1 MHETLYNTFFK
12 GSLLVYLF
20 EVIFTDIL
28 FDILGVKKGYALIPF
43 YNIYRLYEE
52 YTGRVWL
59 KNWGKIFFIAFI
71 TLSIV
76 VLVLTILSGGVFV
89 YLIMAIIVFFT
100 PLLILIRFIVNS
112 LFLVTHYLP
121 ILENKFFK
129 ALLVVNLLFPLIINL
144 VANSIYINEEY
155 TYSSIYSLINV
166 GFMFIYLVSAVNIRK
181 KVKNGQYVLYEKL
194 DYEKLSY
201 DEIRAEL
208 KSRGRMLAHPVDDEK
223 DYYSQFNQEIEDK
236 KEDIE

>member
-1 MHETLYNTFFK
+1 MHEILYNTFFK
-12 GSLLVYLF
+12 GSLLGYLF
-20 EVIFTDIL
+20 EVIFTAIL

-144 VANSIYINEEY
+144 VANSIYINGGY

-166 GFMFIYLVSAVNIRK
+166 GFMFIYLVSAVNIWK

-208 KSRGRMLAHPVDDEK
+208 KSRGRMLVHPVENEIN
-223 DYYSQFNQEIEDK
+223 YYSQFNQEFEDK

>member
-1 MHETLYNTFFK
+1 MHEILYNTFFK
-12 GSLLVYLF
+12 GSLLGYLF
-20 EVIFTDIL
+20 EVIFTATL

-59 KNWGKIFFIAFI
+59 KNWGKLFFIAFI

-100 PLLILIRFIVNS
+100 PILILIRFIVNS
-112 LFLVTHYLP
+112 LFLATHYLP

-129 ALLVVNLLFPLIINL
+129 ALLVVNLLFQLIINL
-144 VANSIYINEEY
+144 LANSIYINEEY

-166 GFMFIYLVSAVNIRK
+166 GFMFIYLVFAVNIWK

-201 DEIRAEL
+201 GEIRTEL
-208 KSRGRMLAHPVDDEK
+208 KSRGRMLVHPVENEIN
-223 DYYSQFNQEIEDK
+223 YYSQFNQEFEDK
-236 KEDIE
+236 KEDIG

>member
-1 MHETLYNTFFK
+1 MYEILYNTFFK
-12 GSLLVYLF
+12 GSLLGYLF
-20 EVIFTDIL
+20 EVIFTAIL

-76 VLVLTILSGGVFV
+76 VLVLTILSGGMFV

-144 VANSIYINEEY
+144 VANSIYINGGY

-166 GFMFIYLVSAVNIRK
+166 GFMFIYLVSAVNIWK
-181 KVKNGQYVLYEKL
+181 KVKSGQYALYEKL
-194 DYEKLSY
+194 DYEKLTY

>member
-1 MHETLYNTFFK
+1 MYEILYNTFFK
-12 GSLLVYLF
+12 GSLLGYLF
-20 EVIFTDIL
+20 EVIFTAIL

-144 VANSIYINEEY
+144 VANSIYINGGY

-166 GFMFIYLVSAVNIRK
+166 GFMFIYLVSAFNIWK
-181 KVKNGQYVLYEKL
+181 KVKSGQYALYEKL
-194 DYEKLSY
+194 DYEKLTY

-208 KSRGRMLAHPVDDEK
+208 KSRGRMLVHPVENEIN
-223 DYYSQFNQEIEDK
+223 YYSQSNQGFEDK
-236 KEDIE
+236 KEDMK

>member
-1 MHETLYNTFFK
+1 MHEILYNTFFK
-12 GSLLVYLF
+12 GSLLGYLF
-20 EVIFTDIL
+20 EVIFTAIL

-144 VANSIYINEEY
+144 VANSIYINGGY

-166 GFMFIYLVSAVNIRK
+166 GFMFIYLVSAVNMWK

-194 DYEKLSY
+194 DYEKLSC

-223 DYYSQFNQEIEDK
+223 DYYSQSNQEFEDK

>member
-1 MHETLYNTFFK
+1 MYEILYNTFFK
-12 GSLLVYLF
+12 GSLLGYLF
-20 EVIFTDIL
+20 EVIFTAIL

-144 VANSIYINEEY
+144 VANSIYINGGY

-166 GFMFIYLVSAVNIRK
+166 GFMFIYLVSAVNMWK

-194 DYEKLSY
+194 DYEKLSC

-223 DYYSQFNQEIEDK
+223 DYYSQSNQEFEDK
-236 KEDIE
+236 KEEIE

>member
-20 EVIFTDIL
+20 EVIFTAIL

-129 ALLVVNLLFPLIINL
+129 ALLVVNLLFPLIRNL

>member
-1 MHETLYNTFFK
+1 MYEILYNTFFK
-12 GSLLVYLF
+12 GSLLGYLF
-20 EVIFTDIL
+20 EVIFTAIL

-144 VANSIYINEEY
+144 VANSIYINGGY

-166 GFMFIYLVSAVNIRK
+166 GFMFIYLVSAVNMWK

-194 DYEKLSY
+194 DYEKLSC

-208 KSRGRMLAHPVDDEK
+208 KSRGRMLAHPVEDEK
-223 DYYSQFNQEIEDK
+223 NYYSQSNQEFEDK

>member
-1 MHETLYNTFFK
+1 MHEILYNTFFK
-12 GSLLVYLF
+12 GSLLGYLF
-20 EVIFTDIL
+20 EVIFTAIL

-59 KNWGKIFFIAFI
+59 KNWGKFFLIAFI
-71 TLSIV
+71 ILPITI
-76 VLVLTILSGGVFV
+76 LVLIFLSGGMFV
-89 YLIMAIIVFFT
+89 YLIMAIIVLFA
-100 PLLILIRFIVNS
+100 PVLILIRFMVNS
-112 LFLVTHYLP
+112 LFLVTYYLP

-129 ALLVVNLLFPLIINL
+129 ALLVVNLLFQLIINL
-144 VANSIYINEEY
+144 LANSIYINEEY

-166 GFMFIYLVSAVNIRK
+166 GFMFIYLVSAVNIWK

-208 KSRGRMLAHPVDDEK
+208 KLRGRMLVHPVENEIN
-223 DYYSQFNQEIEDK
+223 YYSQFNQEFEDK

>member
-1 MHETLYNTFFK
+1 MYEILYNTFFK
-12 GSLLVYLF
+12 GSLLGYLF
-20 EVIFTDIL
+20 EVIFTAIL

-144 VANSIYINEEY
+144 VANSIHINGGY

-166 GFMFIYLVSAVNIRK
+166 GFMFIYLVSAVNMWK

-194 DYEKLSY
+194 DYEKLSC

-223 DYYSQFNQEIEDK
+223 DYYSQSNQEFEDK